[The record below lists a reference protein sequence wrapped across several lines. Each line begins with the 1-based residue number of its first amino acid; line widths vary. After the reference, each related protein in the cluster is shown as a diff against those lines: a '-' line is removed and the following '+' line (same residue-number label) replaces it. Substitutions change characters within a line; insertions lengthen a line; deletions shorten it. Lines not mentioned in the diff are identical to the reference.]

1 MVKISSIFLAFLE
14 NTNFKS
20 CSMKTMYYLKFISSI
35 KTKCDMIVFH
45 LRVLCINS
53 MKQKILSVIRKS
65 SNRFRIIGCWSVLR
79 WSNNF
84 WNIYHYSQTAGEF
97 SSYRFLVKYFYHLD
111 FLFEFCF
118 RYNKQCM
125 GMECDCE
132 VVPKGL
138 QGCGETCL
146 NRQLLMECP
155 PTCNN
160 SKCSNK
166 RFQVG

>member
-1 MVKISSIFLAFLE
+1 MTWSVFIYAFCASTIWSKNPIS
-14 NTNFKS
+14 
-20 CSMKTMYYLKFISSI
+20 
-35 KTKCDMIVFH
+35 H
-45 LRVLCINS
+45 
-53 MKQKILSVIRKS
+53 QKKR
-65 SNRFRIIGCWSVLR
+65 SNRFKIIISWSVLR
-79 WSNNF
+79 WVNSF
-84 WNIYHYSQTAGEF
+84 WNIFHYFHTAGQF
-97 SSYRFLVKYFYHLD
+97 SSSCNWFRDDGNQVLIRYFSHLD

>member
-1 MVKISSIFLAFLE
+1 MIWSFFIYAFCAS
-14 NTNFKS
+14 TIWSK
-20 CSMKTMYYLKFISSI
+20 KK
-35 KTKCDMIVFH
+35 
-45 LRVLCINS
+45 
-53 MKQKILSVIRKS
+53 
-65 SNRFRIIGCWSVLR
+65 SNRFKIIISWSVLR
-79 WSNNF
+79 WVNSF
-84 WNIYHYSQTAGEF
+84 WNIFHYFHTAGEF
-97 SSYRFLVKYFYHLD
+97 SSYLKPKFFCKVNWDFLIAIYFIKIFCSKMMAIRFLERYFSCLD

-160 SKCSNK
+160 TKCSNK